1 MCAVFFIQHCHHFSL
16 VILHCTIY
24 LSVLLLQGQT
34 PGEKS
39 SKAKE
44 HNNVDEKHE
53 VLIHLFRTFIEWGRK
68 EHISSL
74 RIVSLHENWVVQ
86 LHCIR
91 SVVPKLFSQEDM
103 TISVGLG
110 GSLNG
115 FYASYLTTV
124 VRYMR
129 GQQPVVS
136 GPHVAL
142 ATFLCSLSHDLRI
155 KKYGKG

>member
-1 MCAVFFIQHCHHFSL
+1 
-16 VILHCTIY
+16 
-24 LSVLLLQGQT
+24 
-34 PGEKS
+34 
-39 SKAKE
+39 
-44 HNNVDEKHE
+44 
-53 VLIHLFRTFIEWGRK
+53 
-68 EHISSL
+68 
-74 RIVSLHENWVVQ
+74 
-86 LHCIR
+86 
-91 SVVPKLFSQEDM
+91 M